1 MFDNKIFFKFQVQ
14 SVLLNDLYQKNFLYT
29 VLKNYSGISQI
40 WVENT
45 LAYILTQNPTS
56 PY

>member
-29 VLKNYSGISQI
+29 VLKNYSGIS
-40 WVENT
+40 
-45 LAYILTQNPTS
+45 
-56 PY
+56 